1 MAIFDYLLTP
11 GGDLFLDTL
20 CNPEKIEEDD
30 AIIQISKQHLK
41 LWLGNWFAD
50 LGYGTDWKLIFQN
63 KGISRAA
70 IVQIVS
76 ASLLQLPFVTE
87 VVDVFTIVD
96 KETRQAA
103 MTYIFI
109 ADGREFKVTEEL

>member
-20 CNPEKIEEDD
+20 CNPEIVEGDE

-41 LWLGNWFAD
+41 LWLGNWFAN

-63 KGISRAA
+63 KGINKAV

-87 VVDVFTIVD
+87 VVDVFTVVD
-96 KETRQAA
+96 RETRQAL

-109 ADGREFKVTEEL
+109 ANGQTFTVTEEL